1 MASEI
6 VGKLKVNCLSKIT
19 FEWQIDNSYIMDC
32 KDAGDFLISPNFTS
46 YSYSGKIPHEIKW
59 CLELYP
65 KGERDDE
72 EDYWSIY
79 VLADTEI
86 TASGIFKIVN
96 NEGRIIVQKNCDKS
110 TFASYMACGLPRFST
125 QDFLMKSGILS
136 NDKITIVCEITYK
149 PTDEEDVVKLHKEDQ
164 GVQKQED
171 YIEARLEVIDNFEA
185 LLNDNKFSDMSLI
198 SGGKVVKAHKC
209 ILANSSSV
217 FAAMFEAGMKES
229 QENTVKILDIEYD
242 VLVEMVRFVYTGRAN
257 NINALLSELVFAA
270 DKYELHLLKKIC
282 VNKMLKNISIDNVI
296 DYLQIA
302 DKLLIEELRV
312 EAIKFIVE
320 KGRSDVTDKPEF
332 KFLPHNI
339 MYKVCCGLSRKD
351 K

>member
-1 MASEI
+1 MASEN
-6 VGKLKVNCLSKIT
+6 VGKLKVNCLSKVT

-46 YSYSGKIPHEIKW
+46 YGYSGQIPHEIKW

-65 KGERDDE
+65 KGERDDV

-96 NEGRIIVQKNCDKS
+96 NEGRVIMQKNSDKIV
-110 TFASYMACGLPRFST
+110 FANYMACGVPRFST
-125 QDFLMKSGILS
+125 HDFLMKSGILS

-149 PTDEEDVVKLHKEDQ
+149 PSDEKDEVKEDEEM
-164 GVQKQED
+164 QKQED
-171 YIEARLEVIDNFEA
+171 DIDARLEVIDNFEA

-217 FAAMFEAGMKES
+217 FAAMFEADMKES
-229 QENTVKILDIEYD
+229 QENTIKIVDIEYN
-242 VLVEMVRFVYTGRAN
+242 VLVEMIRFVYTGRAN
-257 NINALLSELVFAA
+257 NINALVSELVFAA
-270 DKYELHLLKKIC
+270 DKYELDVLKKEC

-302 DKLLIEELRV
+302 DKLRIEQLRE

-339 MYKVCCGLSRKD
+339 MYRVCCGLSRKD